1 MHSSRARLVIP
12 YGLKT
17 LLDGASKAVLQTNPD
32 DIPGFAALYFQ
43 ELVAFREED
52 WNERLPQRLDTQDTS
67 VPGEPKQKEKCT
79 DTEEDQLLESPDT
92 EYTSKMT
99 QYPSTHNDFV
109 ENKSPTGPDEASSP
123 KGPELAYVPTD
134 PAQLAT
140 QMLGNTDSVH
150 SVKDVA
156 TSVQTLPEV
165 SLSSE
170 NIFAPVEG
178 AAEDDPAIPAAEWS
192 AEAVRAQLGV
202 QRQSSE
208 AGELGPSDS
217 QAEVS
222 TNDVNQVSSVPLQ
235 EEPSPPSP
243 PPAPPPKAPL
253 QAMPPHNEIE
263 VTLTT
268 EVVSVRQADELV
280 TDAEVPPYIEHF
292 PQKIIVLSLDQIA
305 YLLKIERLLNA
316 GQFSCAKILGPSAD
330 DVVCDPEK
338 TESTAQMASAEQAMA
353 ASEAVQPPPYSNVWT
368 LYCLTDLS
376 QGQKSP
382 PSLPPAGTGIPYPQ
396 ATLSLSVGKDQQQF
410 LQPMPLQG
418 QPPQLF
424 SPTYVIPEESKRG
437 NVPPFILVGSTV
449 QNTQDWKPIPGQAV
463 LPQQDTGARRFTTI
477 PVPVARLADQQA
489 ATPNP
494 NPNAAQ
500 ETARP
505 PTPVFLSVAIPLD
518 DVMSAKKGSPAGDKQ
533 TPMQPVAGSYSI
545 AGQFT
550 LTSGPIHRAG
560 S

>member
-1 MHSSRARLVIP
+1 TKMHSSRARLVIP

-43 ELVAFREED
+43 ELVAFREGNPNLDLIELVGEFQFISED

-192 AEAVRAQLGV
+192 AEAVRAQL
-202 QRQSSE
+202 
-208 AGELGPSDS
+208 
-217 QAEVS
+217 
-222 TNDVNQVSSVPLQ
+222 
-235 EEPSPPSP
+235 
-243 PPAPPPKAPL
+243 
-253 QAMPPHNEIE
+253 
-263 VTLTT
+263 
-268 EVVSVRQADELV
+268 
-280 TDAEVPPYIEHF
+280 
-292 PQKIIVLSLDQIA
+292 
-305 YLLKIERLLNA
+305 
-316 GQFSCAKILGPSAD
+316 
-330 DVVCDPEK
+330 
-338 TESTAQMASAEQAMA
+338 
-353 ASEAVQPPPYSNVWT
+353 
-368 LYCLTDLS
+368 
-376 QGQKSP
+376 
-382 PSLPPAGTGIPYPQ
+382 
-396 ATLSLSVGKDQQQF
+396 
-410 LQPMPLQG
+410 
-418 QPPQLF
+418 
-424 SPTYVIPEESKRG
+424 
-437 NVPPFILVGSTV
+437 
-449 QNTQDWKPIPGQAV
+449 
-463 LPQQDTGARRFTTI
+463 
-477 PVPVARLADQQA
+477 
-489 ATPNP
+489 
-494 NPNAAQ
+494 
-500 ETARP
+500 
-505 PTPVFLSVAIPLD
+505 
-518 DVMSAKKGSPAGDKQ
+518 
-533 TPMQPVAGSYSI
+533 
-545 AGQFT
+545 
-550 LTSGPIHRAG
+550 
-560 S
+560 